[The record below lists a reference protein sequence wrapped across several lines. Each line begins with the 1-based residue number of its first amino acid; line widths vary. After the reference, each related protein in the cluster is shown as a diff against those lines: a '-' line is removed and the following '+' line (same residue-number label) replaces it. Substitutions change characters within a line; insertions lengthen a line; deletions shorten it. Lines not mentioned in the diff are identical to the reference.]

1 MAITLDMAI
10 FNNIR
15 PWMTQAMVDQ
25 MNKSATLVD
34 QLTRYNNEVVN
45 PSGSALP
52 ISLGQGSAMNTING
66 KQQIQLDSNDF
77 WAKGGANWVFND
89 ASGSQHIISREGDF
103 VGVLSHEL
111 GHWQNKDIDAARYN
125 GIDPTQPAYGANR
138 AAAGLYGEG
147 EGDYNNWIVRKEILA
162 SGGQEIEL
170 RGANYS
176 GTGNDLYYL
185 LNQAAISSVADSA
198 ELAKSK
204 MSFAGA
210 VAQSHLV
217 TSGNNQNYWE
227 YYKNNG
233 QPAPVSETV
242 ELKDYNNDGII
253 DHVIEHY
260 ADGRNEHTFFN
271 TNTPFNF
278 TVGSNDVV
286 NVMSGSVVSI
296 RGDHTTVNV
305 ARGGNVTIGGNGQ
318 FSSDAHV
325 NTVNVFGTAT
335 VRSMDNSRTNV
346 LFVSGNNNDLAA
358 NSHVYLGV
366 GNNIGVFEPGGKEVV
381 VIHGDESGNSAI
393 WAGDNASG
401 GWMTII
407 SQNGGPVTIS
417 DSSHISMGPYG
428 GGIRYSPASVYVGS
442 NSWITD
448 SNSNTKFY
456 LNGTRSEIDETGGG
470 NTFYNNG
477 TNNYIKLQ
485 GNYNSV
491 YNAGQYAYTNAYGT
505 YNHIYNQSSYS
516 FTWTYNGTDTI
527 SNTGS
532 NYNSS
537 PTPYDEYWFWGF
549 AGKKAAVDQTIANG
563 ATAAT
568 ALLNSLHGP
577 DGSDLSVS
585 YAMTGLKNVVDLGIN
600 TTLTGSRWA
609 TTTISWSI
617 KSDEKGAGNNAEYQ
631 HVIKHAF
638 EVWEKATGIH
648 FVEAKGSGAADVVVD
663 WKDLDSSHTNALG
676 LTAFGSKDGVMQAGA
691 KIFLEDPTALAL
703 VHGQGGTLS
712 YAGTEATLEQVVL
725 HEIGHILG
733 LGTNADLTSI
743 EGYLLSSQNRAI
755 SESDLDALY
764 SLYPELGHSP
774 ATIVGPTWDHPQDW
788 HIR

>member
-1 MAITLDMAI
+1 
-10 FNNIR
+10 
-15 PWMTQAMVDQ
+15 
-25 MNKSATLVD
+25 
-34 QLTRYNNEVVN
+34 
-45 PSGSALP
+45 
-52 ISLGQGSAMNTING
+52 
-66 KQQIQLDSNDF
+66 
-77 WAKGGANWVFND
+77 
-89 ASGSQHIISREGDF
+89 
-103 VGVLSHEL
+103 
-111 GHWQNKDIDAARYN
+111 
-125 GIDPTQPAYGANR
+125 
-138 AAAGLYGEG
+138 
-147 EGDYNNWIVRKEILA
+147 
-162 SGGQEIEL
+162 
-170 RGANYS
+170 
-176 GTGNDLYYL
+176 
-185 LNQAAISSVADSA
+185 
-198 ELAKSK
+198 
-204 MSFAGA
+204 
-210 VAQSHLV
+210 
-217 TSGNNQNYWE
+217 
-227 YYKNNG
+227 
-233 QPAPVSETV
+233 
-242 ELKDYNNDGII
+242 
-253 DHVIEHY
+253 
-260 ADGRNEHTFFN
+260 
-271 TNTPFNF
+271 
-278 TVGSNDVV
+278 
-286 NVMSGSVVSI
+286 
-296 RGDHTTVNV
+296 
-305 ARGGNVTIGGNGQ
+305 
-318 FSSDAHV
+318 
-325 NTVNVFGTAT
+325 
-335 VRSMDNSRTNV
+335 
-346 LFVSGNNNDLAA
+346 
-358 NSHVYLGV
+358 
-366 GNNIGVFEPGGKEVV
+366 
-381 VIHGDESGNSAI
+381 
-393 WAGDNASG
+393 
-401 GWMTII
+401 
-407 SQNGGPVTIS
+407 
-417 DSSHISMGPYG
+417 MGPYG

-617 KSDEKGAGNNAEYQ
+617 TSDEKGAGNNAEYQ

-703 VHGQGGTLS
+703 PAPAAS
-712 YAGTEATLEQVVL
+712 ATLCL
-725 HEIGHILG
+725 K
-733 LGTNADLTSI
+733 
-743 EGYLLSSQNRAI
+743 
-755 SESDLDALY
+755 
-764 SLYPELGHSP
+764 
-774 ATIVGPTWDHPQDW
+774 
-788 HIR
+788 